1 MGMYLIL
8 IERLRGKMRPLT
20 SKEINMTLDNII
32 EEIDK
37 AKNIVILTH
46 EMPDGD
52 AIGSSLALYAGLKQL
67 GKDTDVVIPEYSKT
81 FEFLPNSS
89 EIKKE
94 GRNEVYDL
102 AIALDCGDIKRLNG
116 FAKYFEDANTKI
128 SIDHHSSNTMF
139 ADYNFVNP
147 TAPACAQILV
157 IVLEALGVIIDKE
170 IGTCLLTGIITD
182 TGGFKYKGVTAETFE
197 FVAELLNR
205 GVNVSDVYKKV
216 LQTISKT
223 RFELTRIAI
232 NRLEFLENGKITFTY
247 ITKEDEQKLGA
258 GSNDHDG
265 IVERGRD
272 IEGVEVS
279 IFLRETDNGYKISL
293 RSNEYV
299 NVSDICLMFGGGG
312 HVRAAGGNIN
322 LPFEQAKAKIVEE
335 CKKHLK

>member
-1 MGMYLIL
+1 
-8 IERLRGKMRPLT
+8 
-20 SKEINMTLDNII
+20 MTLDNII

-81 FEFLPNSS
+81 FEFLPNSN

-94 GRNEVYDL
+94 GKNEVYDL

-157 IVLEALGVIIDKE
+157 IVLDALGVIIDKE

-232 NRLEFLENGKITFTY
+232 NRLEFLEDGKITFTY

-312 HVRAAGGNIN
+312 HIRAAGGNIN
-322 LPFEQAKAKIVEE
+322 LPFEQAKAKIIEE